1 MVVLHRLKPSS
12 EGAPTAVLLPGRGY
26 TAQAPLL
33 HWTGVVLA
41 QNGWDVHAAEWAPDV
56 AADDPADVVARE
68 WGEII
73 SALPCAPD
81 LVVAKSLG
89 SFAASHTIAAGIPG
103 VWLTPLVRHD
113 VVATALRAASAT
125 HLIVAGTADAT
136 WWPDR
141 VSGTAAAVMEIA
153 GADHGLQSDGDWEES
168 YAVQRRVFAR
178 VAAHAATLP
187 RR

>member
-1 MVVLHRLKPSS
+1 MVVLHRLTPSS
-12 EGAPTAVLLPGRGY
+12 DGAPAAVLLPGRGY
-26 TAQAPLL
+26 TAQVPLL
-33 HWTGVVLA
+33 YWTSVILG
-41 QNGWDVHAAEWAPDV
+41 QKGWDVYAAEWALGD
-56 AADDPADVVARE
+56 AADDPADFVARE

-89 SFAASHTIAAGIPG
+89 TFAASHAVAAGIPG
-103 VWLTPLVRHD
+103 VWLTPLVGHD

-125 HLIVAGTADAT
+125 HLIVAGTTDAT

-141 VSGTAAAVMEIA
+141 ISETAAAVMEIA

-178 VAAHAATLP
+178 IAAHAAALA